1 MSKPTLKLYNP
12 DELDLRVLRQYL
24 TCVKK
29 DMTPDEKIECLKKSQ
44 LQLYELDK
52 LDRCVT
58 VEELTDLK
66 KRNPVCLA
74 KLDPDP
80 DPDPDSRGCFRMKDV
95 EALTAYCD
103 TDNLKKKNF
112 LIQKCGQQFAARM
125 IYVNL

>member
-29 DMTPDEKIECLKKSQ
+29 DKDMTPDEKIECLKKSQ
-44 LQLYELDK
+44 LQLYEPDK

-66 KRNPVCLA
+66 KA
-74 KLDPDP
+74 
-80 DPDPDSRGCFRMKDV
+80 
-95 EALTAYCD
+95 
-103 TDNLKKKNF
+103 
-112 LIQKCGQQFAARM
+112 
-125 IYVNL
+125 